1 MADIHK
7 YITDF
12 FKKWFAGEDIDTEGM
27 HSDDV
32 DWQKLL
38 TNREYYNQ
46 QRQTTPTRN
55 HMESH
60 SENASTF
67 LYKNVIKVTVMY
79 KGVTS

>member
-1 MADIHK
+1 METFRIDDEHILTDMADIHK

-12 FKKWFAGEDIDTEGM
+12 FKEWFAGEDIDTEGM

-46 QRQTTPTRN
+46 FQTACKNTKGETHQTRLD
-55 HMESH
+55 SH
-60 SENASTF
+60 G
-67 LYKNVIKVTVMY
+67 K
-79 KGVTS
+79 